1 MAGGRKENPKDF
13 KRYFWGDAFN
23 GQVKKGQNQLV
34 QTRSKAPVVKTRGKV
49 KCIVITSC
57 M

>member
-1 MAGGRKENPKDF
+1 MAGRRKENPKDF

-49 KCIVITSC
+49 KYIVTTSC